1 MLAFAALASMFCVA
15 AVATT
20 GVVAPAADA
29 IAPPLGFGVAGV
41 FGAGALSSPAL
52 RILVAITS
60 VLELSMAS
68 APSCGGGVVG
78 SLLAVLAW
86 RGGLG
91 GSAAGLLPWEAAIL
105 DASLVDAAE
114 LAGAD
119 LPASWAAGA
128 DTGGDTGRDGGGF
141 VAEVAAAFAVRVS
154 GMAANASLG
163 GVAFGAVG
171 WAAAAVVACGFD
183 VDADVGAGAGA
194 AALA

>member
-1 MLAFAALASMFCVA
+1 MVA
-15 AVATT
+15 
-20 GVVAPAADA
+20 
-29 IAPPLGFGVAGV
+29 
-41 FGAGALSSPAL
+41 
-52 RILVAITS
+52 
-60 VLELSMAS
+60 
-68 APSCGGGVVG
+68 

-141 VAEVAAAFAVRVS
+141 VAEVAAVFAIRVG
-154 GMAANASLG
+154 GMAANASLGGVAG

-183 VDADVGAGAGA
+183 VDVGAGAGA